1 MADYYPPPLP
11 AGAIVWAYLRDSGG
25 PAQENSVTQ
34 QETEIRAYCNR
45 HKLTLT
51 CIFKDIAR
59 SGGSVISR
67 DDFERMI
74 DQTETLRPDGLLI
87 WNYARFSR
95 DENDSMF
102 YKALLRK
109 RGIVIHSLTDPIPN
123 DGFGLVIESLIDF
136 SNAEKRRQ
144 NSRDVK
150 RGLTALVKMG
160 YAPGVPPKGY
170 KTVRVEIGAK
180 RDGTPRKVSKWIPD
194 PATWDSVVTAWV
206 MRAEGKS
213 YKEIQ
218 QATGLYKSIHCW
230 TTFFRN
236 KNYLGSFTY
245 GGVEYP
251 DHHPPAITWEVWE
264 AVQKIRDSNP
274 QTKNNPRHP
283 RRVGTPSLL
292 TGFTYCLDCGAMMTH
307 TPGHKAKPWRCYICG
322 RKDRQGTKACPSRR
336 VGEKPAENAILN
348 AVENLV
354 LSPACLEQVIEQA
367 RAAFGDTA
375 EIERQITLAKRKA
388 DELELAIRRVFDAIE
403 RSGSQTAYDRLT
415 ERERERAQVKAEI
428 DHLESMLAAAK
439 VEITP
444 EAMKIVLDE
453 WRKQFTQARQS
464 NDVRLIRTWLYLF
477 VSRIEIGY
485 NRAKIY
491 ITYPMIDF
499 SLPGD
504 ASRNA
509 IAFRGGTSQ
518 TDMP

>member
-11 AGAIVWAYLRDSGG
+11 AGATVWAYLRDSGG
-25 PAQENSVTQ
+25 PAQENSVAQ
-34 QETEIRAYCNR
+34 QEAEIRAYCQR
-45 HKLTLT
+45 YKLTLT
-51 CIFKDIAR
+51 FVFKDIAK

-74 DQTETLRPDGLLI
+74 DQTETIRPDGLLI

-160 YAPGVPPKGY
+160 FAPGKPPKGY
-170 KTVRVEIGAK
+170 KRVQIEIGVK
-180 RDGTPRKVSKWIPD
+180 RDGTPRRVSKWIPD
-194 PATWDSVVTAWV
+194 PAAWDRVITAWKL
-206 MRAEGKS
+206 RAEGKS
-213 YKEIQ
+213 YQEIQ
-218 QATGLYKSIHCW
+218 QATGLYKSINCW
-230 TTFFRN
+230 NTFFRN
-236 KNYLGSFTY
+236 KNYLGSYTY

-251 DHHPPAITWEVWE
+251 DHHQPAITWEIWE
-264 AVQKIRDSNP
+264 AVQKIRESDP
-274 QTKNNPRHP
+274 RTKNNPRHP

-292 TGFTYCLDCGAMMTH
+292 TGYAYCLDCGSMMTH
-307 TPGHKAKPWRCYICG
+307 TPGHKGKPWRCYICG
-322 RKDRQGTKACPSRR
+322 KKDRQGAKACPSRR

-348 AVENLV
+348 AVINQV
-354 LSPACLEQVIEQA
+354 LSPAYLEAVLEHT
-367 RAAFGDTA
+367 RAAFGNTA
-375 EIERQITLAKRKA
+375 EIEKQIALAKQKL
-388 DELELAIRRVFDAIE
+388 DDLELAIRRVFDSIE
-403 RSGSQTAYDRLT
+403 RTGSESAYERLKQ
-415 ERERERAQVKAEI
+415 RERERAQVKAEI
-428 DHLESMLAAAK
+428 NHLEAMLAAAK

-444 EAMKIVLDE
+444 EAMQIVLDE

-464 NDVRLIRTWLYLF
+464 NDVRLIRTWLYRF

-491 ITYPMIDF
+491 YTYPMIDF
-499 SLPGD
+499 SPSGD
-504 ASRNA
+504 TSRDIA
-509 IAFRGGTSQ
+509 IFRGGTK
-518 TDMP
+518 